1 MTLRPAS
8 MTDRPLP
15 KKPSVMR
22 SQAALMRGLQK
33 LGLALLLLCGWL
45 FAAPAMAA
53 SCGPATGQGSAP
65 ADYSTYCWLDFSTYN
80 DATARSSAGQNFVFN
95 LPGGAT
101 LSFTVKASGTNMAA
115 VASPSWSGAAF
126 GYAAFNGIPGRP
138 VLYGTGTGTSNFSFT
153 NIVLSVNGA
162 TNVPYALV
170 AADGESSNSGES
182 LKFTTNGNPWTQLA
196 QMSNGGAIYPTL
208 TGVGTGTV
216 TETGVDGTVGSYAF
230 ATTGSPTTITTTMV
244 NGGLQGALFG
254 VKFYAAD
261 LIITK
266 SHTGDFI
273 AGGTGSYNLLVHNN
287 GPDAA
292 QGVTTVTDTLPAG
305 LTYASASGSGWT
317 CAAAGQLVT
326 CTSTNTVAS
335 GANLPAITLNVNV
348 AASAA
353 ASISNTATVSNAN
366 YNYNTSN
373 DSSTDPTTIIH
384 SDLSNSTKTV
394 LDTNG
399 GDANPG
405 DTLRYTITL
414 INNTAAVASG
424 VSVSDDMPAGV
435 GGLNVISTPTG
446 SSNGSTSSGGVNGTG
461 KVSVSG
467 ISVPANGSVTIVY
480 DVTVSG
486 SDAPGFTIDNSATV
500 NNPNGT
506 GSTPAAPTVIVS
518 QTLVAPPVT
527 GNKILYVQD
536 AGTLTR
542 TPQTSNSTNGSRT
555 GINGGGDSATWNLAP
570 VIATGKTL
578 AIPAQTITVQLVI
591 AATGDYTG
599 SNRSVV
605 VTLFNGGTSIG
616 SDTENVSGGNTLYTF
631 QIPVTA
637 QTIGQ
642 GSGLNLLVT
651 NNGSNNWWNGN
662 RSIAVSQKT
671 NGQGASTVTVYT
683 TTVINVDS
691 VSVYSAAYG
700 SVTTKATYAP
710 GDHVY
715 VRAVISDPFGQY
727 DITNA
732 TLTLTDPN
740 NATPVNGVNMSRV
753 DSATSGA
760 TRIFEYDYT
769 VPSGAKTGTWRA
781 AVTGIEGSEGTVT
794 HTRTGLFEVALPQP
808 NLLVMKS
815 VTVATDPTYCTTAGN
830 PASCSV
836 PAGKAMHSL
845 PGAAVQYTINVSNN
859 GVGPAD
865 NNSLVITDPI
875 PANSKFV
882 LGSVAFTDGTPSSG
896 LTFAP
901 ANVTYSG
908 VGSAGP
914 WTYTP
919 ANDGSGADAGVKALR
934 IAPQGIMAGKSGA
947 TAPNFSVTFRVIIL

>member
-15 KKPSVMR
+15 EKPSVMR
-22 SQAALMRGLQK
+22 SQAALMRSLQK

-45 FAAPAMAA
+45 LAAPAMAA

-101 LSFTVKASGTNMAA
+101 LSFNVKASGTNMAA

-305 LTYASASGSGWT
+305 LTYASASGSGWS

-326 CTSTNTVAS
+326 CTSSNTVAS

-348 AASAA
+348 AANAA

-373 DSSTDPTTIIH
+373 DSSTDPTTIIR
-384 SDLSNSTKTV
+384 SDLSTSTKTV

-399 GDANPG
+399 GDTNPG

-414 INNTAAVASG
+414 TNSTVAVASG

-435 GGLNVISTPTG
+435 GGLNVVSTPVG
-446 SSNGSTSSGGVNGTG
+446 SSNGSTSGGGANGTG

-467 ISVPANGSVTIVY
+467 ISVPANGSVSIVY
-480 DVTVSG
+480 EVTVSG
-486 SDAPGFTIDNSATV
+486 SALQGATIDNIATIA
-500 NNPNGT
+500 NPNGP
-506 GSTPAAPTVIVS
+506 GASPAAPTVTVS
-518 QTLVAPPVT
+518 QSQQT
-527 GNKILYVQD
+527 GSGKKILYVQD
-536 AGTLTR
+536 STQLNR
-542 TPQTSNSTNGSRT
+542 TPQAANSTT
-555 GINGGGDSATWNLAP
+555 GVVINGANSATW
-570 VIATGKTL
+570 TL
-578 AIPAQTITVQLVI
+578 TPSVASGRVLTIPAQTITVKLVM
-591 AATGDYTG
+591 ATSGTG
-599 SNRSVV
+599 NKSIVV
-605 VTLFNGGTSIG
+605 SLLNGGATIASAPAKNI
-616 SDTENVSGGNTLYTF
+616 SGAASALQSFNINFPATTITAGN
-631 QIPVTA
+631 
-637 QTIGQ
+637 
-642 GSGLNLLVT
+642 SLNLRVQST
-651 NNGSNNWWNGN
+651 PQSGTW
-662 RSIAVSQKT
+662 VSVLQKT
-671 NGQGASTVTVYT
+671 AAQGASTFSFDT
-683 TTVINVDS
+683 TTVVNVDS
-691 VSVYSAAYG
+691 VNIYSAAYG
-700 SVTTKATYAP
+700 STATKTTYGP
-710 GDHVY
+710 GDTVY
-715 VRAVISDPFGQY
+715 VRAVISDPFGSY
-727 DITNA
+727 DVNHA
-732 TLTLTDPN
+732 TITLTDPN
-740 NATPVNGVNMSRV
+740 G
-753 DSATSGA
+753 
-760 TRIFEYDYT
+760 
-769 VPSGAKTGTWRA
+769 A
-781 AVTGIEGSEGTVT
+781 AVTTNAGMTQVADSGAATRTYEYSYTLPNNAPTGYWTASVTGYEGTENTVQ
-794 HTRTGLFEVALPQP
+794 HTANAAFNVGVP

-815 VTVATDPTYCTTAGN
+815 VSVISDPVEGTTK
-830 PASCSV
+830 P
-836 PAGKAMHSL
+836 KSL
-845 PGAAVQYTINVSNN
+845 PGAVMQYQITVSNN

>member
-15 KKPSVMR
+15 EKPSVMR
-22 SQAALMRGLQK
+22 SQAALMRSLQK

-45 FAAPAMAA
+45 LAAPAMAA

-101 LSFTVKASGTNMAA
+101 LSFNVKASGTNMAA

-305 LTYASASGSGWT
+305 LTYASASGSGWS
-317 CAAAGQLVT
+317 CAGAGQLVT
-326 CTSTNTVAS
+326 CTSSNTVAS

-373 DSSTDPTTIIH
+373 DSSTDPTTIIR
-384 SDLSNSTKTV
+384 SDLSTSTKTV

-399 GDANPG
+399 GDTNPG

-414 INNTAAVASG
+414 TNSTAATATG
-424 VSVSDDMPAGV
+424 VSVNDDMPADV
-435 GGLNVISTPTG
+435 GGLNVISTP
-446 SSNGSTSSGGVNGTG
+446 SGSTNSSTVSGGTNGTG

-480 DVTVSG
+480 EVNVSG
-486 SDAPGFTIDNSATV
+486 GAGSTIDNTATI

-506 GSTPAAPTVIVS
+506 GGNPAAPTVTVS
-518 QTLVAPPVT
+518 QSQVAAT
-527 GNKILYVQD
+527 GNKVLYVAYDGSDINDGSMSRTLQLQNNN
-536 AGTLTR
+536 GNTLTSR
-542 TPQTSNSTNGSRT
+542 NGSKSWVLT
-555 GINGGGDSATWNLAP
+555 PA
-570 VIATGKTL
+570 IATGKSLVLSAGTIVVQMDMARSGTSGTRTVRAQLFDGVNSVGLATTTFNVNTPTQQTL
-578 AIPAQTITVQLVI
+578 SITLNSPVTISAGHTLTLVL
-591 AATGDYTG
+591 TNTTTT
-599 SNRSVV
+599 SNRSIIVYPYRN
-605 VTLFNGGTSIG
+605 TRGTISF
-616 SDTENVSGGNTLYTF
+616 D
-631 QIPVTA
+631 
-637 QTIGQ
+637 
-642 GSGLNLLVT
+642 
-651 NNGSNNWWNGN
+651 
-662 RSIAVSQKT
+662 
-671 NGQGASTVTVYT
+671 T

-691 VSVYSAAYG
+691 VNIYSAAYG
-700 SVTTKATYAP
+700 STATKTTYGP
-710 GDHVY
+710 GDTVY
-715 VRAVISDPFGQY
+715 VRAVISDPFGSY
-727 DITNA
+727 DVNHA
-732 TLTLTDPN
+732 TITLTDPN
-740 NATPVNGVNMSRV
+740 G
-753 DSATSGA
+753 
-760 TRIFEYDYT
+760 
-769 VPSGAKTGTWRA
+769 A
-781 AVTGIEGSEGTVT
+781 AVTTNAGMTQVADSGAATRTYEYSYTLPNNAPTGYWTASVTGYEGTENTVQ
-794 HTRTGLFEVALPQP
+794 HTANAAFNVGVP

-815 VTVATDPTYCTTAGN
+815 VSVISDPVEGTTK
-830 PASCSV
+830 P
-836 PAGKAMHSL
+836 KSL
-845 PGAAVQYTINVSNN
+845 PGAVMQYQITVSNN
-859 GVGPAD
+859 GAGPAD